1 MKINGIYN
9 KTIMRD
15 NQNGYTIFNLKDGT
29 TCSGN
34 IPLYSKGMPL
44 IIEGDFND
52 NNTFIVKNILENG
65 SDKDA
70 LITYLCSISKDITK
84 AIAKNIV
91 KTIDTDI
98 FDTINSPDV
107 IEKWSCIKGLNEDI
121 VISLIDAIN
130 STSIQRELF
139 LLVHSVGGSY
149 SDACKI
155 FEKFGNASLD
165 VISKNPYKI
174 KIISGIGFLL
184 CDKLAYHFKFNPDN
198 RHRTNCLIQEAFYV
212 SQKNGNT
219 YDYFSN
225 IYRYINSIS
234 KSSVYNFVPSS
245 LSVLSEI
252 MMSNYIVR
260 ETEPTG
266 QVRLFN
272 KFLYQ
277 NEINIATQINRL
289 ERTSMPLLSIEKI
302 NQLISKIEKQL
313 NITYDDDQRKVFEI
327 FCKSGFVVLT
337 GGPGTGKTSLIK
349 GLLLMYKFL
358 LSDNVISLSA
368 TTGRAAQR
376 LSETTN
382 DFACTMHKMLDFTPQ
397 EQIKYKYNKDNPFD
411 ADFII
416 ADEISMAD
424 VELMS
429 NFLNAVK
436 NGALF
441 LIVGDIDQ
449 LESVG
454 AGNVLKDII
463 DSNKVRVFKLTKTHR
478 QEGQS
483 TLVEN
488 IKKINNGDINL
499 KQDDTFQIVNVH
511 SNEELLSELDKCYRK
526 TKYQILSP
534 IKGNS
539 VGTNTINPLVQN
551 MIFSSKKGFQY
562 GHNTFCVRD
571 KIIMMQNN
579 YELDYYNGDIGEVVK
594 INPDGITIC
603 INGENI
609 DIPIAHMD
617 DVCLAYAIT
626 IHKSQG
632 SEYPGIIISLPDSN
646 PSMLKRKLI
655 YTAVSR
661 AKLYTII
668 LNQNNALYK
677 AIINNYLTLRKTS
690 LKERLLSF
698 VN

>member
-15 NQNGYTIFNLKDGT
+15 NQNGYTIFSLKDGT
-29 TCSGN
+29 TCAGN

-52 NNTFIVKNILENG
+52 NNTFIIKNISENG

-70 LITYLCSISKDITK
+70 LVTYLCSLSKDITK
-84 AIAKNIV
+84 PIARNIV

-98 FDTINSPDV
+98 FDTINTPDI

-121 VISLIDAIN
+121 IIALIDAIN
-130 STSIQRELF
+130 STAIQRELF
-139 LLVHSVGGSY
+139 LLIHSVGGSY

-155 FEKFGNASLD
+155 FERFGNASLD
-165 VISKNPYKI
+165 ITSKNPYKL
-174 KIISGIGFLL
+174 KIISGIGFSL

-198 RHRTNCLIQEAFYV
+198 KHRTSCLIQEAFFI

-225 IYRYINSIS
+225 IYKYIKSIAQ
-234 KSSVYNFVPSS
+234 SSIYNFVPSS
-245 LSVLSEI
+245 LTVLNEI
-252 MMSNYIVR
+252 MSSSYIVR
-260 ETEPTG
+260 ETETTG

-277 NEINIATQINRL
+277 NEMNIASQINRL
-289 ERTSMPLLSIEKI
+289 ERTSTPLLSIEKI

-313 NITYDDDQRKVFEI
+313 HITYDDDQRKVFEM
-327 FCKSGFVVLT
+327 FCKTGFVVLT
-337 GGPGTGKTSLIK
+337 GGPGTGKTSLMR
-349 GLLLMYKFL
+349 GLILMYKFL
-358 LSDNVISLSA
+358 FPDNIVSLSA

-382 DFACTMHKMLDFTPQ
+382 DFACTMHKMLEFTPQ
-397 EQIKYKYNKDNPFD
+397 EQIKYKYNKDNPFSS
-411 ADFII
+411 DFII

-441 LIVGDIDQ
+441 LIVGDINQ

-463 DSNKVRVFKLTKTHR
+463 DSNTVRVFKLTKTHR
-478 QEGQS
+478 QDGQS
-483 TLVEN
+483 TLVDN
-488 IKKINNGDINL
+488 IKKINDGDINL
-499 KQDDTFQIVNVH
+499 QQDDSFKIINVNT
-511 SNEELLSELDKCYRK
+511 NEELLSEIDKYYKK

-539 VGTNTINPLVQN
+539 IGTNTINPLVQST
-551 MIFSSKKGFQY
+551 IFPNKKGFQY
-562 GHNTFCVRD
+562 GHNLFCVQD

-579 YELDYYNGDIGEVVK
+579 YELEYYNGDIGEVIK
-594 INPDGITIC
+594 INADGISVS
-603 INGENI
+603 INKEII

-646 PSMLKRKLI
+646 QSMLKRKLI

-661 AKLYTII
+661 AKLNAII

-677 AIINNYLTLRKTS
+677 AIKNNYSTSRKTS

-698 VN
+698 C